1 MKRMKIMVAAIALCG
16 LAACS
21 DNTPKSFTGT
31 MIFLRFIVRMV
42 C

>member
-21 DNTPKSFTGT
+21 DNTPNASG
-31 MIFLRFIVRMV
+31 LPY
-42 C
+42 